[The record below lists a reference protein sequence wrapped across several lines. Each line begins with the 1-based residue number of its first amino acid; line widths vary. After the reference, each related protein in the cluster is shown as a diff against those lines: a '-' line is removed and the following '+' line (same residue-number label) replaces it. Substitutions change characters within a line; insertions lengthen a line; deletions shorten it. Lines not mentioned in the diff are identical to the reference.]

1 MKRTFALFL
10 VPMLIVYVLAFNQQ
24 ETLFSSQRLSL
35 NYNPSYQVLKA
46 CSGYWRQLTAEM
58 IFIRAAVFL
67 GGVKAGTDPVTY
79 APALANNYRQITK
92 LYPAFIDP
100 YYYSQAFLPSAG
112 PEFAKI
118 ANEILTTGIKAYPKI
133 FVFWLYKGMNHLQNM
148 DDPAGAA
155 EVFAEASKV
164 EGAPSL
170 FTHLAAILAAEGGNL
185 QAAWI
190 SLSIMRKAEENEA
203 AKKRYTDEML
213 LVEKA
218 IQLQEAAVKYKKD
231 KGEFPPKPEQMV
243 PQYTASVP
251 EFMPFFELIW
261 EPPQVKL
268 KRPDSKKLGEAKAQ
282 EKPAPFL

>member
-1 MKRTFALFL
+1 MKRTFALLLLPLL
-10 VPMLIVYVLAFNQQ
+10 VLYAVAFRSQ

-35 NYNPSYQVLKA
+35 SYSPTYQVLKA
-46 CSGYWRQLTAEM
+46 CTGYWRQLAAEM

-67 GGVKAGTDPVTY
+67 GGVKAGTDPLSY
-79 APALANNYRQITK
+79 APALANNYQQITK
-92 LYPAFIDP
+92 LYPAFIDS

-118 ANEILTTGIKAYPKI
+118 TNEILTTGNQSHPDN
-133 FVFWLYKGMNHLQNM
+133 FVFWLFKGMNHLQNM

-164 EGAPSL
+164 EGAPPL
-170 FTHLAAILAAEGGNL
+170 FQHLAAILAAEGGNL
-185 QAAWI
+185 QASWI

-218 IQLQEAAVKYKKD
+218 IQLQEAALKYKKD
-231 KGEFPPKPEQMV
+231 KGEFPQAPEQLI
-243 PQYTASVP
+243 PQYAVAVP
-251 EFMPFFELIW
+251 DFMPFFELIW
-261 EPPQVKL
+261 EPPQIKL
-268 KRPDSKKLGEAKAQ
+268 KRPDPKKLDEAKAQ
-282 EKPAPFL
+282 EKPVPFL